1 MSDVA
6 AGGTGVRLRLL
17 FVVLERLCAAAAGV
31 FPFAAE
37 NEGMAEKSKVVE
49 ISAGM
54 SFIIL
59 SPSMLI
65 RTFRV

>member
-6 AGGTGVRLRLL
+6 AGGTGVRFRLL
-17 FVVLERLCAAAAGV
+17 FVELERLCVAAGAI
-31 FPFAAE
+31 PFAAE
-37 NEGMAEKSKVVE
+37 NEEMAEKSKVVE
-49 ISAGM
+49 MSAGM